1 MDDRELTGRLEAL
14 PDRFADRVP
23 APQLEAL
30 RSLADGGEYEEL
42 LDALLA
48 GLRKRHTLVT
58 VAERDELDQLLRAM
72 HLPTRPLNALHVAA

>member
-1 MDDRELTGRLEAL
+1 MDDRELARLLEAL

-23 APQLEAL
+23 GPQLEAL
-30 RSLADGGEYEEL
+30 RSLAEAGEYEEF

-58 VAERDELDQLLRAM
+58 ADERDQLDRLLRAM
-72 HLPTRPLNALHVAA
+72 HLSTRPLTDLHVAA